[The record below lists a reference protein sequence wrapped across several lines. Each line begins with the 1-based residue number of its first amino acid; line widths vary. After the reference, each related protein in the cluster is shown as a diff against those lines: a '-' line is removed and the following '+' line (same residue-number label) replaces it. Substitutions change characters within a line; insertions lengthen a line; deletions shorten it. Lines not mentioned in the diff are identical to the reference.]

1 MLNLR
6 SERWHWSDAIFQL
19 RLAAAARAMDATENF
34 SPLLHAVPDDP
45 AVAVRANWRKRMD
58 RALEAVKGMVRA
70 GHDYLKRLVV
80 FIFANFTCSHT

>member
-1 MLNLR
+1 
-6 SERWHWSDAIFQL
+6 
-19 RLAAAARAMDATENF
+19 MDATEDLSVGF
-34 SPLLHAVPDDP
+34 YAVTDDP
-45 AVAVRANWRKRMD
+45 AVAVRANRRQRVD